1 MGADNPDRFRGA
13 GPLGLILDEY
23 DTMKDDVWPVLQP
36 IVRQNGG
43 WAWFIG
49 TPKGQQKLYSLYNL
63 GQSGDSEWRS
73 WLLRASTSG
82 IISQSNLLNS
92 KSTMP
97 EALYNQEFECTF
109 LEGEGKKYLE
119 V

>member
-1 MGADNPDRFRGA
+1 MMC
-13 GPLGLILDEY
+13 GLY
-23 DTMKDDVWPVLQP
+23 YKP

-49 TPKGQQKLYSLYNL
+49 NQRATKVIFIIQFRTVC
-63 GQSGDSEWRS
+63 DSEWRS

-109 LEGEGKKYLE
+109 RGRGKVFRGVRE
-119 V
+119 VADAEPKNQHQGIYM